1 MAPKLRWTD
10 YQGRETVKK
19 IVKTLIPQWC
29 TGLYSYQEDIVLRV
43 LDGQDVLCCVSTG
56 GGKSAMFAVPIIV
69 MREMARNP
77 HLYPALPTRVRPVG
91 IVITP
96 TKGLAGNILEDLSV
110 PAFTYCHETVTD
122 ARKNKL
128 NLSWRQIVASDTFR
142 ANVVYGCIDEVHLV
156 NEWGESFRP
165 QFKHIGAFLR
175 GRLPSSVS
183 IMGLSATLQPGT
195 ETNSICRSL
204 GFFGDSYY
212 LLRLSNERPNTQF
225 IMEPL
230 ENGVGGTEFP
240 QLLRY
245 LNSGRKGIIHCFAID
260 DVFRIFMYLWNSI
273 PESLDRL
280 RRIKTYHSI
289 HSLDDNKET
298 LRLLEEDPLCQV
310 VIATGIGNPRLK
322 IGYCISQ

>member
-1 MAPKLRWTD
+1 MF
-10 YQGRETVKK
+10 
-19 IVKTLIPQWC
+19 C
-29 TGLYSYQEDIVLRV
+29 
-43 LDGQDVLCCVSTG
+43 DGTSVS
-56 GGKSAMFAVPIIV
+56 K
-69 MREMARNP
+69 
-77 HLYPALPTRVRPVG
+77 
-91 IVITP
+91 
-96 TKGLAGNILEDLSV
+96 LEDLSV

-128 NLSWRQIVASDTFR
+128 NLVQIIEECKTYSIVCVDPEHLLSKSWRQIVASDTFR

-204 GFFGDSYY
+204 GFFGDNYY

-230 ENGVGGTEFP
+230 KNGVGGTEFP

-260 DVFRIFMYLWNSI
+260 DVFRIFMYLWNSL

-310 VIATGIGNPRLK
+310 VIATIAFANGVHAPSLLDSYSVGVPNTNQLVQQGGRAGRGKDIPARAFAFYQPTMLVDAMKQLGLSIPAPKRRKNIAAIQL
-322 IGYCISQ
+322 